1 MIITNAENAIE
12 KPDVFESK
20 RVRLTSPIL
29 HIGSQFSQL
38 NPFEYVQTLSRV
50 YIPNP
55 DLLAKALYQGGRLQE
70 YINRIEERQEID
82 SLLKA
87 TFGNNWQEKKLG
99 KDKRPLFP
107 PTGIS
112 RKWTEDKITNFR
124 PMIRNGLGEIYLPGT
139 SIKGAIRT
147 AVVYHLL
154 KHSDKYKVPQKNQ
167 VSAIEKQLR
176 DKMGELKRKAKF
188 TDDRLFMDS
197 LFSDFSLYFNNQKAD
212 VKSFSANTDFMRA
225 VKVTD
230 SQPLL
235 EFSTVN
241 KKGKTLYKNLAVAAK
256 VIVSSRFEDYN
267 AKYRESI
274 YAEMVWNV
282 KTEFTIS
289 INPEMLSW
297 FRHNEGM
304 QIPFKNVDE
313 LLNICREFAQD
324 QWDAEVKYWTEIQ
337 NNTDRGKY
345 LDFDLLWEKYYEKPN
360 CPYDLR
366 IGWGTSI
373 LGTTISMLYED
384 ENLAREVLDICHSNN
399 QAPGFEAPKSRRVVL
414 NNKGQ
419 IRYVPGW
426 VNFEV
431 LEK

>member
-20 RVRLTSPIL
+20 RIRLTSPIL

-38 NPFEYVQTLSRV
+38 NPFEYVQTGSRV

-55 DLLAKALYQGGRLQE
+55 DLLAKALYQRGRLQE
-70 YINRIEERQEID
+70 YINRIEDRQEID

-87 TFGNNWQEKKLG
+87 SFGNNWQEEKLE
-99 KDKRPLFP
+99 DKPLFP

-112 RKWTEDKITNFR
+112 RKWTEEKITNFR
-124 PMIRNGLGEIYLPGT
+124 PTIRNGLGEIYLPGT

-147 AVVYHLL
+147 AVAYHLL
-154 KHSDKYKVPQKNQ
+154 KHPDKYGVPQKKQ
-167 VSAIEKQLR
+167 VSAIEKQL
-176 DKMGELKRKAKF
+176 KNSMGELRKKAKF
-188 TDDRLFMDS
+188 TGDRLFMDS

-235 EFSTVN
+235 ESQKVN
-241 KKGKTLYKNLAVAAK
+241 KKGKTLYKNLPVAAK

-289 INPEMLSW
+289 IDTKMLSW

-304 QIPFKNVDE
+304 EIPFKNVEE
-313 LLNICREFAQD
+313 LLNICREFARY
-324 QWDAEVKYWTEIQ
+324 QWDAEVKYWEKIG
-337 NNTDRGKY
+337 NNDN
-345 LDFDLLWEKYYEKPN
+345 LDFDLLWEKYYQKPN
-360 CPYDLR
+360 CFYDLR

-399 QAPGFEAPKSRRVVL
+399 KAPGFEAPKSRRVVL
-414 NNKGQ
+414 NNKGE

-426 VNFEV
+426 VN
-431 LEK
+431 LEAL

>member
-1 MIITNAENAIE
+1 MIATNFENAIC

-20 RVRLTSPIL
+20 RIRLTSPIL

-38 NPFEYVQTLSRV
+38 NPFEYVQTPSRV

-55 DLLAKALYQGGRLQE
+55 DLLAKALYQRGRLQE
-70 YINRIEERQEID
+70 YINRIEDRQEID

-87 TFGNNWQEKKLG
+87 TFGNNWQEEKLEE
-99 KDKRPLFP
+99 KPLFP
-107 PTGIS
+107 ETGIS

-124 PMIRNGLGEIYLPGT
+124 PMIRNGLGQIYLPGT

-147 AVVYHLL
+147 AVAYHLL
-154 KHSDKYKVPQKNQ
+154 KHPDKYRVPQKNQ
-167 VSAIEKQLR
+167 VSEIEKQLR

-188 TDDRLFMDS
+188 IDDRLFMDS
-197 LFSDFSLYFNNQKAD
+197 LFSDFSLYFNERKTD
-212 VKSFSANTDFMRA
+212 VKSCSANTDFMRA
-225 VKVTD
+225 VRVTD

-235 EFSTVN
+235 ESQTVN
-241 KKGKTLYKNLAVAAK
+241 KKGKTLYKNLPVAAK
-256 VIVSSRFEDYN
+256 VIVSSRFKDNN
-267 AKYRESI
+267 AKYKESI
-274 YAEMVWNV
+274 YAEMVWNI

-297 FRHNEGM
+297 FRHNQGM
-304 QIPFKNVDE
+304 TIPFNNVEE

-324 QWDAEVKYWTEIQ
+324 QWKAEVKYWEKIG
-337 NNTDRGKY
+337 NNDN

-366 IGWGTSI
+366 LGWGTSI
-373 LGTTISMLYED
+373 LGMTISMLYED
-384 ENLAREVLDICHSNN
+384 ENLAGEVRDICHPNN
-399 QAPGFEAPKSRRVVL
+399 KAPGFEAPKSRRVVL
-414 NNKGQ
+414 NNKGE

-431 LEK
+431 L

>member
-1 MIITNAENAIE
+1 MITNAENAIV
-12 KPDVFESK
+12 KPDFFESK
-20 RVRLTSPIL
+20 RIRLSSQIL
-29 HIGSQFSQL
+29 HIGSQFGEL
-38 NPFEYVQTLSRV
+38 NPFEYVQTPGRV
-50 YIPNP
+50 YIPNQ
-55 DLLAKALYQGGRLQE
+55 DLLAKALFQRGRLQE
-70 YINRIEERQEID
+70 YINRIEDREEIGE
-82 SLLKA
+82 LLED
-87 TFGNNWQEKKLG
+87 TFGDNWRGQKL
-99 KDKRPLFP
+99 DDRPLFP

-124 PMIRNGLGEIYLPGT
+124 LMIRNGLGEIYLPGT

-147 AVVYHLL
+147 AVAYHLL
-154 KHSDKYKVPQKNQ
+154 KHPDKYGVPQKNQ
-167 VSAIEKQLR
+167 LSAIEKQLR

-197 LFSDFSLYFNNQKAD
+197 LFSNFSLYFNKQKYD
-212 VKSFSANTDFMRA
+212 VKSCSANTDFMRA

-230 SQPLL
+230 TQPLL
-235 EFSTVN
+235 ESQAVN
-241 KKGKTLYKNLAVAAK
+241 KKGKTLYKNLPVAAK
-256 VIVSSRFEDYN
+256 VIVSSRLENYN

-289 INPEMLSW
+289 IDTKMLSW

-304 QIPFKNVDE
+304 KIPFDNVEE
-313 LLNICREFAQD
+313 LLNICREFARD
-324 QWDAEVKYWTEIQ
+324 QWNAEIEYWENIQ
-337 NNTDRGKY
+337 NNTHWGQN

-366 IGWGTSI
+366 IGWGSSI
-373 LGTTISMLYED
+373 LGTTISMLYKD
-384 ENLAREVLDICHSNN
+384 ENLAREVLDVCHSNN
-399 QAPGFEAPKSRRVVL
+399 KAPGFEAPKSRRVVL
-414 NNKGQ
+414 NSKGE

-431 LEK
+431 L

>member
-1 MIITNAENAIE
+1 MITTNVEDAII

-20 RVRLTSPIL
+20 KIRLTSPIL

-38 NPFEYVQTLSRV
+38 NPFEYVQTGSRV

-55 DLLAKALYQGGRLQE
+55 DLLAKALYQRGRLQE
-70 YINRIEERQEID
+70 YINRIEDRQEIYT
-82 SLLKA
+82 LLED
-87 TFGNNWQEKKLG
+87 TFGDNWRNQKLDG
-99 KDKRPLFP
+99 KPLFP
-107 PTGIS
+107 ETGIS

-147 AVVYHLL
+147 AVAYHLL
-154 KHSDKYKVPQKNQ
+154 EHPDKYKVPQKKR
-167 VSAIEKQLR
+167 VSAIEKQL
-176 DKMGELKRKAKF
+176 KNSMGELRRKAKF
-188 TDDRLFMDS
+188 RDDRLFMDS

-212 VKSFSANTDFMRA
+212 VKSCSANTDFMRA
-225 VKVTD
+225 VQVTD

-235 EFSTVN
+235 EFQKVN

-289 INPEMLSW
+289 INSEMLSW

-304 QIPFKNVDE
+304 KIPFNNVED

-324 QWDAEVKYWTEIQ
+324 QWNAEVKYWEKIG
-337 NNTDRGKY
+337 NNTHRGEN
-345 LDFDLLWEKYYEKPN
+345 LDFDLLWENYYEKPN

-384 ENLAREVLDICHSNN
+384 ENLAGEVRDICHPNN
-399 QAPGFEAPKSRRVVL
+399 KAPGFEAPKSRRVVL
-414 NNKGQ
+414 NNKGE

-431 LEK
+431 L